1 MLLKKALY
9 GTKQAAHAW
18 QTFLAGI
25 FCEMGAKR
33 HVKDDCVYIFQEG
46 DGFVFIGTHVDDL
59 FPLCNPEGKGLRDKI
74 LRGLESRMQIE
85 NKGTLSFALDTKIER
100 DAKRGIL
107 KISQR
112 AYIENLVEEMGVEN
126 SLGRET
132 PSSGQELCE
141 EDLPQTEEEKRE
153 VEGLG

>member
-1 MLLKKALY
+1 
-9 GTKQAAHAW
+9 
-18 QTFLAGI
+18 
-25 FCEMGAKR
+25 
-33 HVKDDCVYIFQEG
+33 
-46 DGFVFIGTHVDDL
+46 
-59 FPLCNPEGKGLRDKI
+59 
-74 LRGLESRMQIE
+74 MQIE

-153 VEGLG
+153 VEVWG